1 MPILSRDN
9 KDNWFAIM
17 HLYLESKDL
26 WRLITRPIPNLT
38 LLSTGLSTIFP
49 IVKTPGPVTLAGF
62 SD

>member
-9 KDNWFAIM
+9 KDNWFAIIR
-17 HLYLESKDL
+17 LYLESKDL

-49 IVKTPGPVTLAGF
+49 IVKTPGPATLAGF

>member
-9 KDNWFAIM
+9 KNNWFAIIR
-17 HLYLESKDL
+17 LYLESKDL

-38 LLSTGLSTIFP
+38 PLSTGLPTIFP
-49 IVKTPGPVTLAGF
+49 IVKTSGPVTLAGF

>member
-9 KDNWFAIM
+9 KDDWFAMIR
-17 HLYLESKDL
+17 LYLESKDL
-26 WRLITRPIPNLT
+26 WRLVTRPIPNLT

-49 IVKTPGPVTLAGF
+49 IVKTPGSATLAGF